1 MLCLNVM
8 LCYNLCKASSPRQR
22 VNAKDKENFDLS
34 KDNLCSALI
43 DSNEDEDED
52 DEVFAAMQTISRK
65 PIIKVD
71 RSILKKAKTS
81 NDETNGD
88 GGTPMRG
95 GRTRYLTVVD
105 QTKWKTYLVAASR
118 SARHQNHAY
127 FWSAT
132 VSSICFCVSAPNRW
146 RRTTS
151 LLLWTC
157 HSTDAIWLAISQGR
171 IRYRLCLGVIVTW
184 PTFQVSLSW

>member
-1 MLCLNVM
+1 MLNQ
-8 LCYNLCKASSPRQR
+8 ASSPRQR

-43 DSNEDEDED
+43 DSNDDDED

-81 NDETNGD
+81 NDEKNGEGG

-95 GRTRYLTVVD
+95 GRTRFLLM
-105 QTKWKTYLVAASR
+105 WG
-118 SARHQNHAY
+118 
-127 FWSAT
+127 
-132 VSSICFCVSAPNRW
+132 
-146 RRTTS
+146 S
-151 LLLWTC
+151 L
-157 HSTDAIWLAISQGR
+157 
-171 IRYRLCLGVIVTW
+171 
-184 PTFQVSLSW
+184 